1 MNKTRILIADDH
13 AVYRMGL
20 VALFETEPGFE
31 VVGEADDGRSALDL
45 ATKLKPDV
53 ILMDIMMPGMDGIA
67 ATKAIREQLPDA
79 RVLILTTSTT
89 SDDLAGA
96 RRNGAVGAITKS
108 ADNSR
113 LLEAIRTVASGREF
127 VSEEIERLI
136 AEDPPAPELS
146 PRQAEILRYITKGL
160 TTPEIARLLRIG
172 PESVKVHVN
181 ALFNKI
187 GAANRAE
194 AVAIALRKHLLK
206 A

>member
-1 MNKTRILIADDH
+1 MNKTRILLADDH

-31 VVGEADDGRSALDL
+31 VVGEADDGKSALDL
-45 ATKLKPDV
+45 AIKLKPDV

-67 ATKAIREQLPDA
+67 STKAIHEQLPDA
-79 RVLILTTSTT
+79 HILILTTSTT

-113 LLEAIRTVASGREF
+113 LLQAIRTVASGREF

-136 AEDPPAPELS
+136 AEDPPAPALS
-146 PRQAEILRYITKGL
+146 PRQAEILRCITKGL

-206 A
+206 I

>member
-13 AVYRMGL
+13 AIYRMGL

-31 VVGEADDGRSALDL
+31 VVGEADDGNSALDL
-45 ATKLKPDV
+45 AIKLKPDV
-53 ILMDIMMPGMDGIA
+53 VLMDIMMPGMDGIA
-67 ATKAIREQLPDA
+67 ATKAIHEQFPDA
-79 RVLILTTSTT
+79 RILILTTSTT

-96 RRNGAVGAITKS
+96 RRNGAAGAITKS

-113 LLEAIRTVASGREF
+113 LLDAIRTVASGQEF

-136 AEDPPAPELS
+136 AEDPPAPDLS
-146 PRQAEILRYITKGL
+146 PRQAEILRCITQGL
-160 TTPEIARLLRIG
+160 TTPDIARLLKIG

-187 GAANRAE
+187 GASNRAE

-206 A
+206 I

>member
-31 VVGEADDGRSALDL
+31 VVGEADDGKSALDL
-45 ATKLKPDV
+45 AIKLKPDV

-67 ATKAIREQLPDA
+67 ATKAIHEQLPDA
-79 RVLILTTSTT
+79 RILILTTSTT

-146 PRQAEILRYITKGL
+146 PRQAEILRCITKGL
-160 TTPEIARLLRIG
+160 TTPEIARLLKIG

-206 A
+206 I

>member
-31 VVGEADDGRSALDL
+31 VVGEADDGNSALDL
-45 ATKLKPDV
+45 AIKLKPDV
-53 ILMDIMMPGMDGIA
+53 VLMDIMMPGMDGIA
-67 ATKAIREQLPDA
+67 ATKAIHEQLPDT
-79 RVLILTTSTT
+79 RILILTTSTT

-96 RRNGAVGAITKS
+96 RRNGAAGAITKS

-113 LLEAIRTVASGREF
+113 LLDAIRAVASGQEF

-136 AEDPPAPELS
+136 AEDPPAPDLS
-146 PRQAEILRYITKGL
+146 PRQAEILRCITQGL
-160 TTPEIARLLRIG
+160 TTPDIARLLKIG

-187 GAANRAE
+187 GASNRAE

-206 A
+206 I

>member
-31 VVGEADDGRSALDL
+31 VVGEADDGNSALDL
-45 ATKLKPDV
+45 AIKLKPDV
-53 ILMDIMMPGMDGIA
+53 VLMDIMMPGMDGIA
-67 ATKAIREQLPDA
+67 ATKAIHEQLPDA
-79 RVLILTTSTT
+79 RILILTTSTT

-96 RRNGAVGAITKS
+96 RRNGAAGAITKS

-113 LLEAIRTVASGREF
+113 LLDAIRAVASGQEF

-136 AEDPPAPELS
+136 AEDPPAPDLS
-146 PRQAEILRYITKGL
+146 PRQAEILRCITQGL
-160 TTPEIARLLRIG
+160 TTPDIARLLKIG

-187 GAANRAE
+187 GASNRAE

-206 A
+206 I

>member
-1 MNKTRILIADDH
+1 MNKPRILIADDH
-13 AVYRMGL
+13 AIYRMGL

-31 VVGEADDGRSALDL
+31 VVGEADDGNSALDL
-45 ATKLKPDV
+45 AIKLKPDV
-53 ILMDIMMPGMDGIA
+53 VLMDIMMPGMDGIA
-67 ATKAIREQLPDA
+67 ATKAIHEQFPDA
-79 RVLILTTSTT
+79 RILILTTSTT

-96 RRNGAVGAITKS
+96 RRNGAAGAITKS

-113 LLEAIRTVASGREF
+113 LLDAIRTVASGQEF

-136 AEDPPAPELS
+136 AEDPPAPDLS
-146 PRQAEILRYITKGL
+146 PRQAEILRCITQGL
-160 TTPEIARLLRIG
+160 TTPDIARLLKIG

-187 GAANRAE
+187 GASNRAE

-206 A
+206 I

>member
-31 VVGEADDGRSALDL
+31 VVGEADDGNSALDL
-45 ATKLKPDV
+45 AIKLKPDV
-53 ILMDIMMPGMDGIA
+53 VLMDIMMPGMDGIA
-67 ATKAIREQLPDA
+67 ATKAIHEQLPDA
-79 RVLILTTSTT
+79 RILILTTSTT

-96 RRNGAVGAITKS
+96 RRNGAAGAITKS

-113 LLEAIRTVASGREF
+113 LLDAIRAVASGREF
-127 VSEEIERLI
+127 VSEELERLI
-136 AEDPPAPELS
+136 AEDPPAPDLS
-146 PRQAEILRYITKGL
+146 PRQAEILRCITQGL
-160 TTPEIARLLRIG
+160 TTPDIARLLKIG

-187 GAANRAE
+187 GASNRAE

-206 A
+206 I